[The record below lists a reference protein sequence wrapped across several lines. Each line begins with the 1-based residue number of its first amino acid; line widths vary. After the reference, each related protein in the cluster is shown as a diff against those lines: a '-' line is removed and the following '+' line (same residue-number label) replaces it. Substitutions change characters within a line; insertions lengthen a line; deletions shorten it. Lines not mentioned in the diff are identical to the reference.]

1 MMSEGLIVQ
10 VKSNVQIHS
19 RLLGQILRVK
29 LTLLILY
36 LVEIQRRDLDSQ
48 PCSST

>member
-1 MMSEGLIVQ
+1 MSEGLIVQ
-10 VKSNVQIHS
+10 VNSNIQIHS
-19 RLLGQILRVK
+19 CLLGQILRVK

-36 LVEIQRRDLDSQ
+36 LVEIQRRNLETQ